1 MRAKISSQKNSSQTN
16 SQFLAIPRIALPALA
31 LLPLLLTACGHPN
44 IVKIHHAP
52 DYKQPI
58 SKEGR
63 YQNTYPGQ
71 QSYPFTCEADCYQAQ
86 TTLQCQSDSPAEQ
99 CRYTGP
105 QANVENT
112 SGFKV
117 RWFGHASF
125 QISTSDGQQIL
136 LDPVT
141 EQFDWP
147 VNWGFHLLRG
157 FSRGLPQGLNDQ
169 ILSSA
174 NVVLYSH
181 IHYDH
186 FNKAD
191 IERIGNKP
199 DYLVPLGFADHF
211 PKGAYRINEMAWYSQ
226 QNFSSLQIHAVPAH
240 HFSNRI
246 LVPLVY
252 EDFAKSAWNGWL
264 LQSHGKS
271 LFFAG
276 DTGYSQHFKDIRQR
290 YGAID
295 VCLLPIASY
304 YHKEDGARYRNVHT
318 TPEDA
323 LSAAV
328 ELGCK
333 VMIPWGYG
341 NASWKMG
348 DHSSHS
354 ALQRLLT
361 VRQRIQDKPEGK
373 VPLLIL
379 NEGEEV
385 RP

>member
-1 MRAKISSQKNSSQTN
+1 MLENIS
-16 SQFLAIPRIALPALA
+16 FLRRLHLLGFAVPLA
-31 LLPLLLTACGHPN
+31 LLSGCGHPN
-44 IVKIHHAP
+44 VVKITHPP
-52 DYKQPI
+52 DYKQVV
-58 SKEGR
+58 SEDGR
-63 YQNTYPGQ
+63 YQNAYPGKKT
-71 QSYPFTCEADCYQAQ
+71 YPFTCEKDCYQQQA
-86 TTLQCQSDSPAEQ
+86 TLQCQSESPAEQ

-105 QANVENT
+105 QPAVQIN

-125 QISTSDGQQIL
+125 QITTTDGQQVL

-141 EQFDWP
+141 QQFDWP
-147 VNWGFHLLRG
+147 VNWGFHLLQG
-157 FSRGLPQGLNDQ
+157 FSRGLPQGLSDQ
-169 ILSSA
+169 VLSNA

-191 IERIGNKP
+191 IEKMGNKP
-199 DYLVPLGFADHF
+199 QYLVPLGFADSF
-211 PKGAYRINEMAWYSQ
+211 PKAGYQIHEMGWYSQ
-226 QNFSSLQIHAVPAH
+226 QNFASLQIHAVPAH

-246 LVPLVY
+246 LVPLIY
-252 EDFAKSAWNGWL
+252 EDFAKSSWNGWL

-328 ELGCK
+328 DLGCK

-361 VRQRIQDKPEGK
+361 VRQRIQDKPEGQI
-373 VPLLIL
+373 PLLIL